1 MIILFRRGLGLVCR
15 KANRAPPN
23 VSSTL
28 KYPFDY
34 MLSVLTVNSN
44 LFPDFCECD
53 HPFQKRFGFGVQ
65 EGKQSATK
73 CIQYS

>member
-1 MIILFRRGLGLVCR
+1 MCR

-44 LFPDFCECD
+44 LFPDFSVCRLK
-53 HPFQKRFGFGVQ
+53 H
-65 EGKQSATK
+65 KQYKLMSFVSGPYGNILIKTK
-73 CIQYS
+73 PYLKY